1 MNRTAE
7 IIRGSLI
14 MLFCLA
20 LFGWLLIRALKRSED
35 PPKLL
40 FKWILT
46 ASIFA
51 FAAWKVLPTAGNG
64 GGDSFMGVAM
74 AMICGLAITAI
85 WRHSIASMVSKPFE
99 ALFTGGDIEPEPRP
113 AYSVARTRQK
123 QGKYL
128 EAVTEIRKQLD
139 HFPTDI
145 EGLMLLAEIQAEDMK
160 DLPGA
165 ELTIDRFCAQK
176 HAPKNI
182 AFALSSMAD
191 WNLKI
196 GQDREAAKRNL
207 ERIIAMLPETEFALG
222 AAQRIAHL
230 GTTEMLLAP
239 HERKKYT
246 VVEGPKNIGLMQ
258 DHNHLKPVA
267 QDPGLT
273 AAEYVK
279 HLAEHP
285 FDSEVRE
292 KLAVVYADHYGRL
305 DLAVDQLDQ
314 LANQPNQP
322 GKLVV
327 RWLNAIADLQIRHGA
342 EIGAIEQ
349 TIQRIIDLD
358 PESAAANIARN
369 RMATLKLELKGKRTN
384 EPVKMGSYEQNIGLK
399 QSRNPR

>member
-1 MNRTAE
+1 MSRTAE
-7 IIRGSLI
+7 IIRGTLI
-14 MLFCLA
+14 LLFVVVV
-20 LFGWLLIRALKRSED
+20 FGTVMWHSLKRSED
-35 PPKLL
+35 PPKLI

-46 ASIFA
+46 ALIFA
-51 FAAWKVLPTAGNG
+51 FGTWKVLPTAGNG
-64 GGDSFMGVAM
+64 GGDSFMGVAL

-85 WRHSIASMVSKPFE
+85 WRHSIASLVSKPFE
-99 ALFTGGDIEPEPRP
+99 ALFTGGDVEPEPRP

-123 QGKYL
+123 QGKYP
-128 EAVTEIRKQLD
+128 EAITEIRRQLD
-139 HFPTDI
+139 MFPTDI
-145 EGLMLLAEIQAEDMK
+145 EGLMLLAEIQAQDMK

-239 HERKKYT
+239 HERKRYT

-258 DHNHLKPVA
+258 DHSHLKPVA
-267 QDPGLT
+267 QDAGLI

-292 KLAVVYADHYGRL
+292 KLAVIYAEHYGRL

-322 GKLVV
+322 AKLVV
-327 RWLNAIADLQIRHGA
+327 RWLNAMADLQVRYGA
-342 EIGAIEQ
+342 ELGAIEQ
-349 TIQRIIDLD
+349 TIQRIIDID
-358 PESAAANIARN
+358 PETPAANIARN

-384 EPVKMGSYEQNIGLK
+384 EPVKMGTYEQNIGLK
-399 QSRNPR
+399 ANRNPR